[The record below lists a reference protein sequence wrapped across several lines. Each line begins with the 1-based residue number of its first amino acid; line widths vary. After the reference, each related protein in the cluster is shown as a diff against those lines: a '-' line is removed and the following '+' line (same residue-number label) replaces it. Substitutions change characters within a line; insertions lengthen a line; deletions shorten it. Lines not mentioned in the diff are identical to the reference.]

1 MAGYFDSN
9 GNFISGT
16 VPITG
21 DADRD
26 TAALTRAE
34 FLRFQNTGLPAI
46 QETLTQAENFLDP
59 QYQGPEI
66 SQART
71 DAAETSA
78 LLSGVRQRNI
88 SRFGATLTPVQQRQ
102 LETSTDR
109 NSVLSQI
116 NAVANTR
123 RNLRNEGLASLTE
136 INNIIT
142 GNYSAARGAVNQ
154 AGISA
159 FQRESANKMASAR
172 NKAQLISGGIG
183 LLGTIGFFALG
194 GGV

>member
-9 GNFISGT
+9 GNFIAGT

-21 DADRD
+21 DTDRD

-34 FLRFQNTGLPAI
+34 FLRFQNIGLPAI

-88 SRFGATLTPVQQRQ
+88 SIWVSSIYPKLTYYK
-102 LETSTDR
+102 
-109 NSVLSQI
+109 
-116 NAVANTR
+116 TR
-123 RNLRNEGLASLTE
+123 
-136 INNIIT
+136 
-142 GNYSAARGAVNQ
+142 
-154 AGISA
+154 
-159 FQRESANKMASAR
+159 
-172 NKAQLISGGIG
+172 
-183 LLGTIGFFALG
+183 
-194 GGV
+194 